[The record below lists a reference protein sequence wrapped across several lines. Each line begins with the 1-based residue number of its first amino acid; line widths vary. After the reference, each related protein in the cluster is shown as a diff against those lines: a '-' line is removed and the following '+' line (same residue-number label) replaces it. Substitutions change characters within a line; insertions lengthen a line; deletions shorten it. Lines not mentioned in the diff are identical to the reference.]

1 MTDTHPFRSFQR
13 PPRPRSLRAQVRW
26 GCSQS
31 MSDRSCFPECQGPS
45 LISPPQ
51 TSQQLCEV
59 SEIGSSPHFPRC
71 GKKLC
76 LVLRNQTSWSRLG
89 CSVAGTGQT
98 WTGLQTSTGGR
109 WLHPSVLQRL
119 YYLNGMHEKWV
130 VSPWCLEMTKSFQS

>member
-26 GCSQS
+26 RCSQS

-45 LISPPQ
+45 LIPPPQ

-71 GKKLC
+71 GKKPC
-76 LVLRNQTSWSRLG
+76 LVLGNQTSWSRLG

-98 WTGLQTSTGGR
+98 WTGLQTRLGGGGSILLYFSVSTTSTACTRSG
-109 WLHPSVLQRL
+109 WLVH
-119 YYLNGMHEKWV
+119 GAWK
-130 VSPWCLEMTKSFQS
+130 

>member
-59 SEIGSSPHFPRC
+59 SEIGSSPIFPDV
-71 GKKLC
+71 GK
-76 LVLRNQTSWSRLG
+76 SRVQCSETRLLG
-89 CSVAGTGQT
+89 PAWGAVWLGLGRHGPGSRPALGGGGSILLYFSVST
-98 WTGLQTSTGGR
+98 TSTACTRSG
-109 WLHPSVLQRL
+109 WLVHGAWR
-119 YYLNGMHEKWV
+119 
-130 VSPWCLEMTKSFQS
+130 